1 MASAFFAAEGRPY
14 PACKPLP
21 LFPATERDIAFVAD
35 AALEHAKVIDFIRRC
50 RVPFLESVQIFDIF
64 ADDKLRAAGRKSM
77 AYKLTFRNRERT
89 LTDVEIN
96 RSVDQLRAKLA
107 VELQV
112 ELR

>member
-1 MASAFFAAEGRPY
+1 
-14 PACKPLP
+14 
-21 LFPATERDIAFVAD
+21 
-35 AALEHAKVIDFIRRC
+35 
-50 RVPFLESVQIFDIF
+50 
-64 ADDKLRAAGRKSM
+64 M

-89 LTDVEIN
+89 LTDIEIN